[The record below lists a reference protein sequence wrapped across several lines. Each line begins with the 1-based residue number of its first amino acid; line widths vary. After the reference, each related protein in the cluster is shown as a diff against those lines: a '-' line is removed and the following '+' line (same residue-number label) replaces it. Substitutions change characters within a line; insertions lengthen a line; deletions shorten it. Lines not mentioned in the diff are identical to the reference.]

1 LIVVLSW
8 THNAVAVARRLTG
21 NEYAGGGATSV
32 EGLMTLAGGDFEA
45 FAGAKDVSLMLD
57 FEGKFSFQHVEE
69 LVGVIVEVTPL
80 GGAWG
85 HEFFDNAEGWSFDE
99 VPTVAVGAL
108 RASPLIVVGGFGAD
122 GRGHALYPWFE

>member
-1 LIVVLSW
+1 MAW
-8 THNAVAVARRLTG
+8 GPTCDEDTHGL
-21 NEYAGGGATSV
+21 GASV
-32 EGLMTLAGGDFEA
+32 DGLMLLAGGDFEA